1 MPLGWTVA
9 EAVLR
14 SLRPA
19 VWGVTSVCPSAG
31 GVLLLLVSLEYHCF
45 TVLRQPLL
53 QTPPISGEYTLTPS
67 LLSLLPTS
75 CI

>member
-31 GVLLLLVSLEYHCF
+31 GVLLLLVCF
-45 TVLRQPLL
+45 TGV
-53 QTPPISGEYTLTPS
+53 S
-67 LLSLLPTS
+67 LLHNITS
-75 CI
+75 AAAADTANQR